1 MKLWSVQDAKEK
13 FSEFLDDC
21 LTIGPQIV
29 SKNGTAAAVLI
40 PIAQWNLMNA
50 EAKPSLKDVLLSDI
64 GRTGTL
70 VPERG
75 RGRARARRRSFN
87 SN

>member
-1 MKLWSVQDAKEK
+1 MKVWPVQDAKEK

-29 SKNGTAAAVLI
+29 SKHGSAAAVLI
-40 PIAQWNLMNA
+40 PIAQWNQMKA

-64 GRTGTL
+64 GRTEML

-75 RGRARARRRSFN
+75 RARRRSLN